1 MNGAHGFRSRNHPLI
16 VEFFVLSQRDR
27 PSFETMGED
36 WVEEAFSPCLFSAI
50 SRSSN
55 GL

>member
-1 MNGAHGFRSRNHPLI
+1 MALI
-16 VEFFVLSQRDR
+16 VEFFVLSQRD
-27 PSFETMGED
+27 PSYEPMGED

-50 SRSSN
+50 FRSSN